1 MNAESRGSSRRRVV
15 EFLMNPSWNPAHP
28 GDRDHR
34 AQRGARQRA
43 LSDKRYGVIYA
54 DPLWR
59 SNPMAWRRVEVTVA
73 LKPAHEHSYR
83 LSAYERKANDFYPT
97 PSDLAVSLALGL
109 PRLGLDLPR
118 VALDPCGGDG
128 ALRSSLLPFGVDVR
142 LTDLYP
148 DMYPAAD
155 SYVTS
160 QPADAAEP
168 EQLCHAL
175 KLAGSDCT
183 AIITNTPHNTDE
195 ACAIVRNLVALVE
208 GRKVE
213 FAAALFRSIWGAE
226 PGRLPY
232 LNRPSFFGEILCCL
246 RPRWIAGSQGSP
258 MHAYAWY
265 VWRKEP
271 RSGPSLKVRV
281 ARREAIA
288 TPAK

>member
-1 MNAESRGSSRRRVV
+1 
-15 EFLMNPSWNPAHP
+15 
-28 GDRDHR
+28 
-34 AQRGARQRA
+34 
-43 LSDKRYGVIYA
+43 
-54 DPLWR
+54 
-59 SNPMAWRRVEVTVA
+59 MAIV
-73 LKPAHEHSYR
+73 LKPALSHGYR
-83 LSAYERKANDFYPT
+83 LSAYQPKANDFYPT
-97 PSDLAVSLALGL
+97 PSELAISLAIGL

-128 ALRSSLLPFGVDVR
+128 ALRHGLAPFGVDVR

-160 QPADAAEP
+160 QPLDASEP
-168 EQLCHAL
+168 EHL
-175 KLAGSDCT
+175 KFAFELAGSDCT

-195 ACAIVRNLVALVE
+195 ACAIVSNLVALVE
-208 GRKVE
+208 EQRVE
-213 FAAALFRSIWGAE
+213 FAAVLFRSIWGAE

-232 LNRPSFFGEILCCL
+232 LNRPSFFGEILCCW
-246 RPRWIAGSQGSP
+246 RPRWIVGSQGSP

-281 ARREAIA
+281 GRRETIA
-288 TPAK
+288 NLTEPQRGRGRDVLRHPF